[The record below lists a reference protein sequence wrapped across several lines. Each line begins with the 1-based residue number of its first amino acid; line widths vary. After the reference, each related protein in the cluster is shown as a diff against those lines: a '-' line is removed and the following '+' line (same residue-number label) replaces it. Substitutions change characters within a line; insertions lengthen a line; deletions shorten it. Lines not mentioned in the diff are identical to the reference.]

1 MNFKELR
8 TSLVVQWLR
17 ICQNGVGERVC
28 SRGTGD
34 EAPQQAGTLSTHP
47 MLTLPGSA
55 TLSHALPP
63 KAGTLS
69 SCSDHSRLSDLIG
82 SLIFL

>member
-1 MNFKELR
+1 MNCALLCVLDMLLD
-8 TSLVVQWLR
+8 LV
-17 ICQNGVGERVC
+17 
-28 SRGTGD
+28 
-34 EAPQQAGTLSTHP
+34 LSTHP